1 MASPDGGVKQKQG
14 RRRDAELRTAAT
26 SLFHDR
32 GYEGTSVEDIA
43 SALGIL
49 KGSLY
54 YYISSK
60 EDLLFGI
67 VSEVH
72 DDVQRIVAESLS
84 RTELAP
90 LERVALYVRKQALY
104 NLSNVTRITVY
115 YREMD
120 QLGADRRDAIR
131 AQRRRQHQAI
141 TEVLEQ
147 AQSAGEVDG
156 SVNIHLASH
165 SVFAT
170 VNWIYT
176 WWRPDGASGQ
186 LKEEVAES
194 CVDFVLCGVPGFG
207 GRRDTAPLG
216 VAAH

>member
-1 MASPDGGVKQKQG
+1 MVEPPSARKEGQE
-14 RRRDAELRTAAT
+14 RRRDGEVRTAAT
-26 SLFHDR
+26 NLFHDR

-43 SALGIL
+43 RALGIL

-72 DDVQRIVAESLS
+72 DDVQRIVEESLGH
-84 RTELAP
+84 TELAP

-115 YREMD
+115 YREMG
-120 QLGADRRDAIR
+120 QLGADRRDEIR

-141 TEVLEQ
+141 TDVLEEAQ
-147 AQSAGEVDG
+147 ASGEVDG

-186 LKEEVAES
+186 VEEEVAQS

-207 GRRDTAPLG
+207 GRRDNAALG
-216 VAAH
+216 AAAS